1 MGDNPAEERK
11 VAVMKAVTV
20 KIEKPIYDYII
31 CKATLSKKSVQ
42 EVISTLL
49 RKGYELETYWEE

>member
-1 MGDNPAEERK
+1 MENNPAEGRK
-11 VAVMKAVTV
+11 GAVMKAVTV

>member
-1 MGDNPAEERK
+1 MET
-11 VAVMKAVTV
+11 VTIRV
-20 KIEKPIYDYII
+20 DKHIYDYII

-42 EVISTLL
+42 EVVSTLL

>member
-1 MGDNPAEERK
+1 MGNNPAEERK

-42 EVISTLL
+42 EVVSTLL